1 MLSLYITV
9 INKGL
14 KSGLI
19 SGRATHHPPGRQKL
33 NELMFVCCTHT
44 AHSGSVGAPP
54 RGGARDATY
63 IRPLAGPVIVTCAQ
77 AISTISQLGL
87 KDRAGHVP
95 VGPLARRP
103 LTAAR
108 ACGSGHGSY

>member
-33 NELMFVCCTHT
+33 NELMFVWCTHT
-44 AHSGSVGAPP
+44 AHGGSVGA
-54 RGGARDATY
+54 R
-63 IRPLAGPVIVTCAQ
+63 LAAE
-77 AISTISQLGL
+77 
-87 KDRAGHVP
+87 RAMLHAY
-95 VGPLARRP
+95 GPLQQMPHVDR
-103 LTAAR
+103 
-108 ACGSGHGSY
+108 